1 MRTRTNADAAIAN
14 GGRQLVTP
22 PSEEAVR
29 ARIPLLGP
37 NCRILSED
45 HCSIL
50 HVTFGERPHNWSNFR
65 MSAAFPSLLVAESV
79 TREAWQRSQ
88 IEMQPIQL
96 CHFEA
101 TLANNRIEAR
111 RPLHHMDGL

>member
-1 MRTRTNADAAIAN
+1 
-14 GGRQLVTP
+14 
-22 PSEEAVR
+22 
-29 ARIPLLGP
+29 
-37 NCRILSED
+37 
-45 HCSIL
+45 
-50 HVTFGERPHNWSNFR
+50 

-111 RPLHHMDGL
+111 RPLHHMDGLGFSAGVTAWTALQVMHLRWQSVLQVAQTLPNPLIDYVIQGAECRADVQFSQ